1 MENKKPSFR
10 QENIQNEFECSKR
23 LVGVEVS
30 ITVISETLE

>member
-1 MENKKPSFR
+1 MENKNPVLGR
-10 QENIQNEFECSKR
+10 ENIQNEFKCSKR